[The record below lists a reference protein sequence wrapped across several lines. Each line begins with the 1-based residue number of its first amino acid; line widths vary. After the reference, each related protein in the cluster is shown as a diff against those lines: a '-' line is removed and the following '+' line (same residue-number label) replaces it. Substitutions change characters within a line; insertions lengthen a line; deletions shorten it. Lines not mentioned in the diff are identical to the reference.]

1 VAGEI
6 APLYTGRSIGAMRKK
21 PKRAQKKGNGL
32 SPSVTLTHYPLNAY
46 INDEVQLDVF
56 VAVAQAKAS
65 HREI

>member
-6 APLYTGRSIGAMRKK
+6 APLYRGRGIGAMRKK

-46 INDEVQLDVF
+46 EKISDSPTRVII
-56 VAVAQAKAS
+56 AKS
-65 HREI
+65 

>member
-1 VAGEI
+1 
-6 APLYTGRSIGAMRKK
+6 MRKK

-46 INDEVQLDVF
+46 INDEVQLDVI